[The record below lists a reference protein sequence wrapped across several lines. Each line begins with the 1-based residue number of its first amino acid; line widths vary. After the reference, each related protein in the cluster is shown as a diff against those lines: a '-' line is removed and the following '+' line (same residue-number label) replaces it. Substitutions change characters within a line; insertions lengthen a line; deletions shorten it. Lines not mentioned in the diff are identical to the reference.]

1 MNLALGLSLTE
12 VAAALDAG
20 QFTSSALVE
29 DILSR
34 LPDVA
39 SLNAFLGIDADA
51 AREQARRLDLERQRG
66 LKRSPLHGIPMA
78 CKDMFFRQGVPS
90 SCGSRVGLPLTPV
103 TASALQRLDD
113 AGAIQIGVL
122 NMAEFAFNPTGHN
135 ASMGHCR
142 NPWNPAHITGGSS
155 SGSAVAVATRSV
167 LAALGSDTGASIRL
181 PAALNGVTGLKPTY
195 GRVSRAGAMGLSFT
209 LDTIGPMTQ
218 TAQDCAWV
226 LDAIAGPDPLDPT
239 TAGFVKPDYASG
251 LGTSVRGVRVG
262 IPTSYFNEGVDH
274 RIAKLLGQS
283 QQTLK
288 DLGCALID
296 VKIDAEALNAA
307 NAAAT
312 LVMAVESAA
321 LHGNLLR
328 EQGHLYTP
336 QVHARLE
343 RGFAIS
349 GPQYLDALRYRAIAL
364 EHIMA
369 TVFAHVDV
377 LQTPVTPIVTPQI
390 DETDMPVGPELDR
403 LHGLL
408 TRCLR
413 PVNFLGLPALS
424 VPMGFLPNGLPSG
437 MQLVGKP
444 WGEPMLLNLGHAYQT
459 VTDWHRQRPPTPTI

>member
-1 MNLALGLSLTE
+1 MSLALAMTLTE

-20 QFTSSALVE
+20 QFTSLALIE
-29 DILSR
+29 DILGR
-34 LPDVA
+34 LPDLA
-39 SLNAFLGIDADA
+39 PLNAFLDIHADA
-51 AREQARRLDLERQRG
+51 AREQAQRLDLERKSG

-90 SCGSRVGLPLTPV
+90 SCGSRVRMPLPPT
-103 TASALQRLDD
+103 TASVLQKLDD
-113 AGAIQIGVL
+113 AGTIQMGVL
-122 NMAEFAFNPTGHN
+122 HMAEFAFNPTGHN

-142 NPWNPAHITGGSS
+142 NAWNPTHITGGSS

-167 LAALGSDTGASIRL
+167 WAALGSDTGASIRL

-209 LDTIGPMTQ
+209 LDTIGPLAQ
-218 TAQDCAWV
+218 TAQDCAWL

-239 TAGFVKPDYASG
+239 TAGFPKPDFVAG
-251 LGTSVRGVRVG
+251 LNADVRGLRVG
-262 IPTSYFNEGVDH
+262 IATSYFNEGVDDH
-274 RIAKLLGQS
+274 IAQLLAKS
-283 QQTLK
+283 QQAFK
-288 DLGCALID
+288 SLGCELIEVNIDNEALI
-296 VKIDAEALNAA
+296 AA
-307 NAAAT
+307 NASAT
-312 LVMAVESAA
+312 LVMAVESAS
-321 LHGNLLR
+321 LHSQLLR

-343 RGFAIS
+343 RGFAVS

-364 EHIMA
+364 EHIMT

-377 LQTPVTPIVTPQI
+377 LQTPITPIMTPQI

-413 PVNFLGLPALS
+413 PLNFLGLPALS
-424 VPMGFLPNGLPSG
+424 VPMGFMPNGLPSG

-459 VTDWHRQRPPTPTI
+459 VTDWHRQRPPIPTL

>member
-1 MNLALGLSLTE
+1 MSAALPMTLTE
-12 VAAALDAG
+12 VAAALDTG

-34 LPDVA
+34 LPAVA
-39 SLNAFLGIDADA
+39 HLNAFLDIHANA
-51 AREQARRLDLERQRG
+51 ALEQARRLDLERQSG

-78 CKDMFFRQGVPS
+78 LKDMFFRKGIPS
-90 SCGSRVGLPLTPV
+90 SCGSRVRMPLSPA
-103 TASALQRLDD
+103 TATVLQRLDD
-113 AGAIQIGVL
+113 AGAIQMGVL

-142 NPWNPAHITGGSS
+142 NAWNPAHITGGSS

-167 LAALGSDTGASIRL
+167 WAALGSDTGASIRL

-209 LDTIGPMTQ
+209 LDTIGPLAQ

-239 TAGFVKPDYASG
+239 TAGFAKPDYASG
-251 LGTSVRGVRVG
+251 VGASVRGVRVG
-262 IPTSYFNEGVDH
+262 IPTAYFNEGVDNG
-274 RIAKLLGQS
+274 IAKLLAQS
-283 QQTLK
+283 QQTLN
-288 DLGCALID
+288 DLGCALIE
-296 VKIDAEALNAA
+296 VKIDAEALMAA
-307 NAAAT
+307 TAAAT
-312 LVMAVESAA
+312 LIMAVESAS
-321 LHGNLLR
+321 LHGQLLR

-343 RGFAIS
+343 RGFAVS

-364 EHIMA
+364 EHIMT

-377 LQTPVTPIVTPQI
+377 LQTPITPILTPKL
-390 DETDMPVGPELDR
+390 DATDMPVGPELDR

-413 PVNFLGLPALS
+413 PLNFLGLPGLS

-444 WGEPMLLNLGHAYQT
+444 WGEPMLLKLGHAYQT
-459 VTDWHRQRPPTPTI
+459 VTDWHRQRPPIPTL

>member
-1 MNLALGLSLTE
+1 MSVALGLTLSE
-12 VAAALDAG
+12 VAAGLDSG
-20 QFTSSALVE
+20 ELSSLTLVE
-29 DILSR
+29 GFLSR
-34 LPDVA
+34 LTELAP
-39 SLNAFLGIDADA
+39 LNAFLGIHADS
-51 AREQARRLDLERQRG
+51 ARQQARQLDLERQG
-66 LKRSPLHGIPMA
+66 GFKRSPLHGIPMA
-78 CKDMFFRQGVPS
+78 CKDMFFRQGVSS
-90 SCGSRVGLPLTPV
+90 SCGSRVRLPLPTV
-103 TASALQRLDD
+103 TATVLKRLDN

-142 NPWNPAHITGGSS
+142 NPWDPTLITGGSS
-155 SGSAVAVATRSV
+155 SGSAVAVATRAV
-167 LAALGSDTGASIRL
+167 WATLGSDTGASIRL

-209 LDTIGPMTQ
+209 LDTVGPLAQ
-218 TAQDCAWV
+218 TAEDCAWM
-226 LDAIAGPDPLDPT
+226 LDVIAGPDPLDPT
-239 TAGFVKPDYASG
+239 TAGFVKPDFASG
-251 LGTSVRGVRVG
+251 LDAGVRGVRVG

-274 RIAKLLGQS
+274 CIDMLLAQS
-283 QQTLK
+283 RQTLK
-288 DLGCALID
+288 DLGCALIE
-296 VKIDAEALNAA
+296 VKIDEEALNAA

-312 LVMAVESAA
+312 LIMAVESAA
-321 LHGNLLR
+321 VHGTLLR

-364 EHIMA
+364 ENIMA
-369 TVFAHVDV
+369 TVFTQVDV
-377 LQTPVTPIVTPQI
+377 LQTPITPIVTPPI
-390 DETDMPVGPELDR
+390 DASNLPVGPELDR
-403 LHGLL
+403 LHSQL

-444 WGEPMLLNLGHAYQT
+444 WGEPMLLKLGHAYQAE
-459 VTDWHRQRPPTPTI
+459 TDWHRQRPPTPNL

>member
-1 MNLALGLSLTE
+1 MSAELGLTLAE
-12 VAAALDAG
+12 VAAGLDSG
-20 QFTSSALVE
+20 QLSSVGLVE
-29 DILSR
+29 GILSR
-34 LPDVA
+34 RTVLA
-39 SLNAFLGIDADA
+39 SLQAFLAMDADA
-51 AREQARRLDLERQRG
+51 ALEQAQQLDLERHRG

-78 CKDMFFRQGVPS
+78 CKDMFFRQGVSS
-90 SCGSRVGLPLTPV
+90 SCGSRVRLPLPSA
-103 TASALQRLDD
+103 TASVLKRLDD

-142 NPWNPAHITGGSS
+142 NPWDPTHITGGSS
-155 SGSAVAVATRSV
+155 SGSAVAVATRAV
-167 LAALGSDTGASIRL
+167 WATLGSDTGASIRL

-209 LDTIGPMTQ
+209 LDTVGPLAQ

-239 TAGFVKPDYASG
+239 TAGFGKSDFASG
-251 LGTSVRGVRVG
+251 LDARVRGVRVG

-274 RIAKLLGQS
+274 RISELLAQS
-283 QQTLK
+283 RQTLK
-288 DLGCALID
+288 DLGCALIE
-296 VKIDAEALNAA
+296 VKIDEEALNAA

-321 LHGNLLR
+321 LHGALLR

-349 GPQYLDALRYRAIAL
+349 GPQYLDALRYRATAL
-364 EHIMA
+364 EHIMS

-377 LQTPVTPIVTPQI
+377 LQTPVTPIVTPTI
-390 DETDMPVGPELDR
+390 DATDMPVGPELDR

-424 VPMGFLPNGLPSG
+424 VPMGFLPDGLPSG
-437 MQLVGKP
+437 MQLIGKP
-444 WGEPMLLNLGHAYQT
+444 WGEPMLLKLGQAYQA
-459 VTDWHRQRPPTPTI
+459 VTDWHRQRPPTPNL

>member
-1 MNLALGLSLTE
+1 MSMALDMTLTE
-12 VAAALDAG
+12 VAAALDSG
-20 QFTSSALVE
+20 QFSSLALVE
-29 DILSR
+29 DILSG
-34 LPDVA
+34 LPDLA
-39 SLNAFLGIDADA
+39 PLNTFLHIHADA
-51 AREQARRLDLERQRG
+51 ARDQASLLDQERQRG
-66 LKRSPLHGIPMA
+66 LKRSALHGIPMA

-90 SCGSRVGLPLTPV
+90 SCGSRVRMPLSPT
-103 TASALQRLDD
+103 TASVLKRLDD
-113 AGAIQIGVL
+113 AGAIQMGVL
-122 NMAEFAFNPTGHN
+122 HMAEFAFNPTGHN

-142 NPWNPAHITGGSS
+142 NPWNPTHITGGSS

-167 LAALGSDTGASIRL
+167 WAALGSDTGASIRL

-209 LDTIGPMTQ
+209 LDTIGPMAQ

-226 LDAIAGPDPLDPT
+226 LDAIAGSDPLDPT
-239 TAGFVKPDYASG
+239 SAGFVKPGYA
-251 LGTSVRGVRVG
+251 LGIGASVRGLRVG
-262 IPTSYFNEGVDH
+262 IPSAYFNECVDD
-274 RIAKLLGQS
+274 RIAKLLAQS
-283 QQTLK
+283 QRTLK
-288 DLGCALID
+288 DLGCKLID
-296 VKIDAEALNAA
+296 VKIDAEALIAA

-312 LVMAVESAA
+312 LVMAVESAS
-321 LHGNLLR
+321 LHGQLLR

-343 RGFAIS
+343 RGFAVS

-364 EHIMA
+364 EQVM
-369 TVFAHVDV
+369 TPVFAHVDV
-377 LQTPVTPIVTPQI
+377 LQTPITPIMTPQI

-444 WGEPMLLNLGHAYQT
+444 WGEPMLLKLGHAYQT
-459 VTDWHRQRPPTPTI
+459 VTDWHRQRPPLPTL

>member
-1 MNLALGLSLTE
+1 MRAALELTLSE
-12 VAAALDAG
+12 VAAGLDAG
-20 QFTSSALVE
+20 QLSSVALVE
-29 DILSR
+29 GILRR
-34 LPDVA
+34 LIDLAP
-39 SLNAFLGIDADA
+39 LHAFLDIHVDD
-51 AREQARRLDLERQRG
+51 AREQAHRLDLERQRG
-66 LKRSPLHGIPMA
+66 CKRGPLHGIPMA

-90 SCGSRVGLPLTPV
+90 SCGSRVALPLPTA
-103 TASALQRLDD
+103 TASVLQRLNN

-142 NPWNPAHITGGSS
+142 NPWDPTHITGGSS
-155 SGSAVAVATRSV
+155 SGSAVAVATRAV
-167 LAALGSDTGASIRL
+167 WAALGSDTGASIRL

-209 LDTIGPMTQ
+209 LDTVGPLAQ
-218 TAQDCAWV
+218 SAQDCAWV

-239 TAGFVKPDYASG
+239 TAGYAKPDYSSG
-251 LGTSVRGVRVG
+251 LGASVRGLRVG
-262 IPTSYFNEGVDH
+262 IPTSYFNEGVDD
-274 RIAKLLGQS
+274 RIAQLLAQS

-288 DLGCALID
+288 DLGCALIE
-296 VKIDAEALNAA
+296 VRIDEEALNAA

-312 LVMAVESAA
+312 LIMAVESAA
-321 LHGNLLR
+321 LHGTLLR

-364 EHIMA
+364 QQIMA

-377 LQTPVTPIVTPQI
+377 LQTPITPIVTPQI
-390 DETDMPVGPELDR
+390 DATDMPVGSELDR